1 MRTFTI
7 SLDEV
12 FPLIDEQRRLYEEL
26 GFKICPEDGGVDTS
40 LDCYPLKLEMESL
53 NPLIDKMVA
62 CGINRNHGVS
72 IHGDKVTLYY
82 RELD

>member
-26 GFKICPEDGGVDTS
+26 GFKICPEDGGVDTDDRS
-40 LDCYPLKLEMESL
+40 GPVDECHVSQDDRRIADLHVPRRRLRKLL
-53 NPLIDKMVA
+53 
-62 CGINRNHGVS
+62 G
-72 IHGDKVTLYY
+72 
-82 RELD
+82 